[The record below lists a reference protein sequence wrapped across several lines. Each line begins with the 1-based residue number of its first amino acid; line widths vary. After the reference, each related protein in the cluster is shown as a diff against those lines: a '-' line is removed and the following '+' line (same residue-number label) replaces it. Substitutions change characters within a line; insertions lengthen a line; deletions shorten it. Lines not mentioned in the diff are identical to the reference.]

1 MRERLTRQG
10 ILAALG
16 PGLVWAAAAVGV
28 SHLLQSTR
36 AGASYGFALVGV
48 VAPRSRRVRE
58 GCSAPAAPPPAPGRT
73 GAPVSTEPVPTG

>member
-1 MRERLTRQG
+1 MSAERLTRQG

-28 SHLLQSTR
+28 SHLVQSTR

-48 VAPRSRRVRE
+48 VVVANLLKYKQVLDSQ
-58 GCSAPAAPPPAPGRT
+58 
-73 GAPVSTEPVPTG
+73 